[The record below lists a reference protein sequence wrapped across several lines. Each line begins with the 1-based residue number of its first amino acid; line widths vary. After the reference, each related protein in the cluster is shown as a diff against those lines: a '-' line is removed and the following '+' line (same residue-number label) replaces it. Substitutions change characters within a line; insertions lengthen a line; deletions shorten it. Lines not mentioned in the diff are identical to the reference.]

1 MNSAQ
6 VLQQL
11 NELFSEIFQ
20 RDDLILSPSTT
31 AEDVAGWDSF
41 KQIEIAVAV
50 EEKFSIRLR
59 TRDMTNLKNVGELV
73 DFILEKTSG
82 ER

>member
-1 MNSAQ
+1 LNSAQ